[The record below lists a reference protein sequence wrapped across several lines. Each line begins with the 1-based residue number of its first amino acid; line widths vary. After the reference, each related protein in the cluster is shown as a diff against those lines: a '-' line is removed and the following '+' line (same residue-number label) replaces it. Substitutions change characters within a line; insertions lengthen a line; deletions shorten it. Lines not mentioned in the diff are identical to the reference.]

1 MDVIHSTLK
10 NFSFVKDINGI
21 FSDTDGFELTKK
33 GVIRAIEKPFCPCCG
48 ERCVRNGWDELT
60 RKDLVSIKVGKF
72 CCSCCGVSIKKD
84 VSFWEKFVDSWEET
98 LSGLFLRL
106 ADRDVALRAMST
118 IMDFIMPM
126 SKDSVLRRVFNAIT
140 KLIIPKFKGKYQIVH
155 YDEQH
160 PQKGRQQHY
169 RLTLICALTGN
180 VIADEL
186 FDDKNFSTVKSFLEK
201 HLDIDK
207 KTVIITDDC
216 PWYPTVF
223 KEIWGD
229 KVVHQL
235 CILHLNKLI
244 VNDCGRVKTLQEMYD
259 TYLLLG
265 IFFDR
270 AKERQFLQ
278 MLMEE
283 EKIVSDSL
291 REEWLKTARKRF
303 NKFVRSLEKM
313 RRRQGKNHKLHS
325 LKKAE
330 KNFQKMQA
338 QKWLL
343 AKPLQKRLDYIQNH
357 WQQFTQFYTIKDCP
371 HTNNAIENYFSSSL
385 KTHRKK
391 QFRTDT
397 GLKNKLKLSR
407 FKRNLG
413 FQKPTRAF
421 LEWGKIF
428 WILDNR

>member
-21 FSDTDGFELTKK
+21 FEGTEGYELTKK
-33 GVIRAIEKPFCPCCG
+33 GVIRAVEKPFCPCCG
-48 ERCVRNGWDELT
+48 GRCIRNGWDGLT
-60 RKDLVSIKVGKF
+60 RKELVSIKVGKF
-72 CCSCCGVSIKKD
+72 YCPHCDASIKKD
-84 VSFWEKFVDSWEET
+84 ISFWEKFIVSWEET

-106 ADRDVALRAMST
+106 ADRDVALRAIST
-118 IMDFIMPM
+118 IMDFIRPM

-140 KLIIPKFKGKYQIVH
+140 RLVIPKFKGKYQIVH

-186 FDDKNFSTVKSFLEK
+186 FDDKNSSSVKSFLEK
-201 HLDIDK
+201 HLDTHK
-207 KTVIITDDC
+207 RTVIITDDC
-216 PWYPTVF
+216 PWYPNVF

-235 CILHLNKLI
+235 CILHLNKL
-244 VNDCGRVKTLQEMYD
+244 VVKDCGRVKTLQEMYD

-270 AKERQFLQ
+270 SKEQQFLQ
-278 MLMEE
+278 MLIEE
-283 EKIVSDSL
+283 EKTIDDS
-291 REEWLKTARKRF
+291 RRDEWLKTARKSF
-303 NKFVRSLEKM
+303 NKFVRGLEKM
-313 RRRQGKNHKLHS
+313 RRRQGENHKLYN
-325 LKKAE
+325 LDEAG
-330 KNFQKMQA
+330 KNLQKLQT

-343 AKPLQKRLDYIQNH
+343 PKPLQNRLDYIQNH
-357 WQQFTQFYTIKDCP
+357 WQQFANFYNIKDCP
-371 HTNNAIENYFSSSL
+371 HTNNTIENYFSSSL

-391 QFRTDT
+391 QFRTEK

-407 FKRNLG
+407 FKRNLS
-413 FQKPTRAF
+413 FPKPTRAF

-428 WILDNR
+428 WILDHR